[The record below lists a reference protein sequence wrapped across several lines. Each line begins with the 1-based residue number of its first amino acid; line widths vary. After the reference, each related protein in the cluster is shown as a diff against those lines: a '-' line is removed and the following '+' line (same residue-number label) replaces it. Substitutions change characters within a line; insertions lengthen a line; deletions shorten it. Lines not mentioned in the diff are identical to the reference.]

1 VHRFIIAKVFY
12 MPKKHSVKISVVNQE
27 LRYDLNKETT
37 IKDFVIDLF
46 RRIGVPV
53 YGYDKDFKNLVIYDS
68 IDSRRLIRE
77 YLEISGKTFSEQD
90 IEVNGNLI

>member
-37 IKDFVIDLF
+37 IAENLELQDNLLYQLGD
-46 RRIGVPV
+46 PV
-53 YGYDKDFKNLVIYDS
+53 GRD
-68 IDSRRLIRE
+68 E
-77 YLEISGKTFSEQD
+77 
-90 IEVNGNLI
+90 